1 MERVAHAELQ
11 RRQERADLERAVTEN
26 TEIYALIA
34 KAVASN
40 QRLMKVLSQK
50 IDALEAE
57 RSVKH

>member
-1 MERVAHAELQ
+1 MERVALAQ
-11 RRQERADLERAVTEN
+11 QEKLHESARLERAVTEN

-34 KAVASN
+34 NAVAAN
-40 QRLMKVLSQK
+40 QRLMTVLSQK